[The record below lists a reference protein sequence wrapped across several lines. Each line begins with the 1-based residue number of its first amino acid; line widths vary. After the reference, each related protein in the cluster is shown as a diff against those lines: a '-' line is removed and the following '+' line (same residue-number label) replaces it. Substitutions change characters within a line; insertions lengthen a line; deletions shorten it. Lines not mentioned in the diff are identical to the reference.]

1 MNFFA
6 AAETMD
12 KLPTGKSAWL
22 LSMLW
27 RFEKAKVDVERLR
40 AKLQQTYR
48 QTFRS
53 EARQAIAEAINA
65 LQEMS
70 GVVDESDVSL
80 VLESLEARLGADAL
94 GTTLTARSTA
104 IVRDVF
110 SLAAGQVK
118 AGYKLTVTD
127 QRAIKIISN
136 QNLFWIRDHFDDDLL
151 EQFRETTTEVMR
163 TGLSRHKL
171 AEELADRLGGVV
183 DADAGYWSDLADHT
197 ITKSRA
203 MGQIAAFEEAGIE
216 YARVKAVMDGKTS
229 PICRDL
235 NGRII
240 PVSHLARQR
249 DNIMAA
255 TSVAELKKAHPW
267 PSRYTRATADLPENI
282 GSPPYHGRCRTQLF
296 GITQPIRVK
305 PTWGNRVASDDR
317 GMLERFTPQEHAL
330 RVRDIQTRAKHHG
343 LTWHEP
349 DLRHDIV
356 KARFLKHGWGTFGD
370 SVDEYI
376 QRSNDT
382 VRHADEVLA
391 QIYRPKRKGSVPRMQ
406 YSYYSRRTGAMTVV
420 DDNGAIRGCF
430 QVNDLEK
437 HVAAHQ
443 ERRLWLQNWKP

>member
-40 AKLQQTYR
+40 AKLQQSYR
-48 QTFRS
+48 QTFRA

-127 QRAIKIISN
+127 QRAIKIISD

-151 EQFRETTTEVMR
+151 VQFRETTTEVMR
-163 TGLSRHKL
+163 TGLSRRKL
-171 AEELADRLGGVV
+171 AEALADRLGDVV

-197 ITKSRA
+197 ITKSRL
-203 MGQIAAFEEAGIE
+203 MGQIAAFEEAGIKS
-216 YARVKAVMDGKTS
+216 ARVKAVMDGKTS
-229 PICRDL
+229 QICRDL

-240 PVSHLARQR
+240 PVSHLSRQR

-267 PSRYTRATADLPENI
+267 TSRYTGSTADLPENI

-296 GITQPIRVK
+296 GLTQPIRVK
-305 PTWGNRVASDDR
+305 TSWGDRVASDDR
-317 GMLERFTPQEHAL
+317 AMLERFTPQEHTL
-330 RVRDIQTRAKHHG
+330 RAQDIQTRAKHHG

-356 KARFLKHGWGTFGD
+356 KARFLKHARGEFGD
-370 SVDEYI
+370 TDEEYYR
-376 QRSNDT
+376 RSNDT
-382 VRHADEVLA
+382 VLHADEVMA
-391 QIYRPKRKGSVPRMQ
+391 HVYRPKKKGMVPRIQ
-406 YSYYSRRTGAMTVV
+406 YSYYSRRTNAFTVV

-430 QVNDLEK
+430 QSEDIGQT
-437 HVAAHQ
+437 VAGISR
-443 ERRLWLQNWKP
+443 ERLWLRNND